1 MIGLR
6 LAITTEGETQT
17 LNITPRTAVAFERHF
32 KTGLA
37 KAFSQEQRLE
47 HLYWLGWETLRSSGT
62 VVKPFDAWLESVEK
76 VEFVNENI
84 GPFEG

>member
-6 LAITTEGETQT
+6 LAITTAGETQT

-37 KAFSQEQRLE
+37 KAFGQEQRLE
-47 HLYWLGWETLRSSGT
+47 HLYWLAWEALRASG
-62 VVKPFDAWLESVEK
+62 VSVKPFDTWLESVDK
-76 VEFVNENI
+76 VEFTNEGS
-84 GPFEG
+84 GPLEV